1 LTRLRETPVA
11 SHFCSSQGE
20 FIMNKSQLVDA
31 LAKSADIT
39 KAKAAHVLDALLDLI
54 TTAIA
59 QGQSVALIG
68 FGTFKTALRR
78 AREGRNPATGAKIQI
93 PSMRLPRFAAGA
105 VLKGVVSGKRPA
117 PKRAA
122 RKTSAKQAAR
132 KTSTAKRAARPVTKA
147 ANKKP
152 ARKK

>member
-1 LTRLRETPVA
+1 M
-11 SHFCSSQGE
+11 H
-20 FIMNKSQLVDA
+20 KSQLVDA
-31 LAKSADIT
+31 LAHSADIT

-68 FGTFKTALRR
+68 FGTFKSALRR

-93 PSMRLPRFAAGA
+93 PSIRMPKFSAGA
-105 VLKGVVSGKRPA
+105 VLKGVVAGKRPA

-122 RKTSAKQAAR
+122 GKKSAKQAAKKR
-132 KTSTAKRAARPVTKA
+132 PTAKRAARAVAKSA
-147 ANKKP
+147 KKKP
-152 ARKK
+152 TGKK